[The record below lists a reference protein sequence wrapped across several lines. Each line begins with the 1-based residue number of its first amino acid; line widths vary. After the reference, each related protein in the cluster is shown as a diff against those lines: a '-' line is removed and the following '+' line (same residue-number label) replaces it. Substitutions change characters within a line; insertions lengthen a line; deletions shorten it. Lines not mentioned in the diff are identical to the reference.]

1 MDLQVFVTALRDRI
15 ARTEPNLDDND
26 SVLALLFNAYTELNG
41 LDNEIIRQDFNDLYS
56 AMNGKTLHEMDEIL
70 YPVCTLCRDH
80 EKAGFEE
87 GIKVGL
93 RLAQEINL

>member
-1 MDLQVFVTALRDRI
+1 MDLQAFATALRDRI
-15 ARTEPNLDDND
+15 AQAPPLEDTESILE
-26 SVLALLFNAYTELNG
+26 LLFNAYTEATG
-41 LDNEIIRQDFNDLYS
+41 LDNETIREDFNSLYA
-56 AMNGKTLHEMDEIL
+56 AMNGKSIREMDEIL